1 MKKTIQITTI
11 IGMLLITLFFQQ
23 AHGQFL
29 SYGVKAGLN
38 YANVG
43 GADAPETNPRNGFH
57 VGGFLG
63 VSLLGIVAAETGAY
77 ISQKGYILVNDD
89 ATKVVSSYVD
99 VPLVVKFSPL
109 PLFHIFAGP
118 QASFLMRNKV
128 GSADASTDGMRKM
141 DLAGVVGIGINIPMG
156 IRISAGYDYGFK
168 SLTEND
174 DNKVYNRV
182 IKFTVGYKF

>member
-1 MKKTIQITTI
+1 MKKSIQISTVV
-11 IGMLLITLFFQQ
+11 GLLLITLFFQQ
-23 AHGQFL
+23 AQGQFI
-29 SYGVKAGLN
+29 SYGLKGGLN

-43 GADAPETNPRNGFH
+43 GADAPDTNPRNGFH
-57 VGGFLG
+57 AGAFLG

-77 ISQKGYILVNDD
+77 LSQKGYILDNED

-99 VPLVVKFSPL
+99 VPLVLKFSPL

-118 QASFLMRNKV
+118 QASFLIRNKV
-128 GSADASTDGMRKM
+128 GSADASTDGLREM
-141 DLAGVVGIGINIPMG
+141 DLAGVVGVGINIPMG
-156 IRISAGYDYGFK
+156 IRLSAGYDYGFK

-174 DNKVYNRV
+174 DLKVYNRV